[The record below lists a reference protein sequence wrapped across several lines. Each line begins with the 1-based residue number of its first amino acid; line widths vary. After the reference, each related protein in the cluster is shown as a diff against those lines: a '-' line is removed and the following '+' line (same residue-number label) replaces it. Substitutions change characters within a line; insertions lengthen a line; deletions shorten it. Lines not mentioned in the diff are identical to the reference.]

1 MSWKLVAATPLDV
14 SRVTAVGAADL
25 GATAGGIGGASVSVS
40 VGSPTAKRELCCVFS
55 SSARVCKGCF
65 RKGAEQV
72 RQRRHRQRN
81 GSLTR

>member
-40 VGSPTAKRELCCVFS
+40 VGSPTAKRELC
-55 SSARVCKGCF
+55 
-65 RKGAEQV
+65 
-72 RQRRHRQRN
+72 
-81 GSLTR
+81 